1 MQNFDLII
9 IGAGIIGAA
18 TAWQLKLQYPAK
30 TILLLEKEAKA
41 ALHQTGRNSG
51 VVHAGVYYPPASLKA
66 QFCKQGLAA
75 TKQFCQD
82 YELPYLQTGKLLV
95 ATNDMELQR
104 MESLY
109 VRCEQ
114 NQLKPQLM
122 DKRQLSVCEANIS
135 GEGAI
140 LVKQTAITNYTK
152 ITNTMLSLFSGAGGQ
167 VVFSQS
173 VNALHESDEGIVV
186 STSQNQYKARHLV
199 NCGGLMTD
207 RLSKMLGLEIDFQI
221 LPFRGEYFK
230 LPAKYNEIV
239 RHLIYPIPD
248 PELPFLGVHLTRM
261 IDGSVTVGPNAVLAM
276 AREGYGKFDF
286 KVTDIAEMLAF
297 RGFWPLIG
305 NQATYALQE
314 LRNSCF
320 KTAYLAQVQKY
331 CPQITAADLL
341 PHPSG
346 IRAQAVTMQGELI
359 HDFKFLESEHSLHVG
374 NAPSPAATSAIPI
387 ALHLIDKIREK
398 LA

>member
-51 VVHAGVYYPPASLKA
+51 VVHAGVYYPPSSLKA

-75 TKQFCQD
+75 TQQFCQD
-82 YELPYLQTGKLLV
+82 YKLPYQQTGKLLV
-95 ATNDMELQR
+95 ATNALELQR
-104 MESLY
+104 MEALY
-109 VRCEQ
+109 LRCEQ

-122 DKRQLSVCEANIS
+122 DENQLRQCEPNIS

-140 LVKQTAITNYTK
+140 LVKDTAITNYTA
-152 ITNTMLSLFSGAGGQ
+152 ITTTMLSLFADAGGQ
-167 VVFSQS
+167 VAFAQS
-173 VNALHESDEGIVV
+173 VQALDESDQGIVV
-186 STSQNQYKARHLV
+186 STPDRKYKTKQLI
-199 NCGGLMTD
+199 NCAGLMTD
-207 RLSKMLGLEIDFQI
+207 KLSKMIGLEVDFQI

-230 LPAKYNEIV
+230 LPPKYNEIV

-286 KVTDIAEMLAF
+286 NLGDVRDMLGF
-297 RGFWPLIG
+297 SGFWPLLG
-305 NQATYALQE
+305 KQATYALQE
-314 LRNSCF
+314 LKNSWF
-320 KTAYLAQVQKY
+320 KRAYLAQVQKY
-331 CPQITAADLL
+331 CPQIVAADLL

-359 HDFKFLESEHSLHVG
+359 HDFKFLETEHSLHVG

-387 ALHLIDKIREK
+387 ALHLINKIREK

>member
-51 VVHAGVYYPPASLKA
+51 VVHAGVYYPPSSLKA

-75 TKQFCQD
+75 TQQFCQD
-82 YELPYLQTGKLLV
+82 YKLPYQQTGKLLV
-95 ATNDMELQR
+95 ATNALELQR
-104 MESLY
+104 MEALY
-109 VRCEQ
+109 LRCEQ

-122 DKRQLSVCEANIS
+122 DENQLRQCEPNIS

-140 LVKQTAITNYTK
+140 LVKDTAITNYTA
-152 ITNTMLSLFSGAGGQ
+152 ITTTMLSLFADGGGQ
-167 VVFSQS
+167 IAFAQS
-173 VNALHESDEGIVV
+173 VQALDESDQGIVV
-186 STSQNQYKARHLV
+186 STPDRKYKTKQLI
-199 NCGGLMTD
+199 NCAGLMTD
-207 RLSKMLGLEIDFQI
+207 KLSKMIGLEVDFQI

-230 LPAKYNEIV
+230 LPPKYNEIV

-286 KVTDIAEMLAF
+286 NLGDVRDMLGF
-297 RGFWPLIG
+297 SGFWPLLG
-305 NQATYALQE
+305 KQATYALQE
-314 LRNSCF
+314 LKNSWF
-320 KTAYLAQVQKY
+320 KRAYLAQVQKY
-331 CPQITAADLL
+331 CPQIVAADLL

-359 HDFKFLESEHSLHVG
+359 HDFKFLETEHSLHVG

-387 ALHLIDKIREK
+387 ALHLINKIREK

>member
-18 TAWQLKLQYPAK
+18 TAWQLKLQYPGK

-75 TKQFCQD
+75 TQQFCQD
-82 YELPYLQTGKLLV
+82 YKLPYLQTGKLLV
-95 ATNDMELQR
+95 ATNEVELQR
-104 MESLY
+104 MEALY

-114 NQLKPQLM
+114 NHLKPQLM
-122 DKRQLSVCEANIS
+122 DKRQLSQCEPNIS

-140 LVKQTAITNYTK
+140 LVKDTAITNYTA
-152 ITNTMLSLFSGAGGQ
+152 ITNTMLSLFVDAGGQ
-167 VVFSQS
+167 VAFSQS
-173 VNALHESDEGIVV
+173 VQALDESDKGIVV
-186 STSQNQYKARHLV
+186 FTSQTKYVAKQLV
-199 NCGGLMTD
+199 NCAGLMTD
-207 RLSKMLGLEIDFQI
+207 RLSKMLGLELDFQI
-221 LPFRGEYFK
+221 LPFRGEYFR
-230 LPAKYNEIV
+230 LPSKYNQIV
-239 RHLIYPIPD
+239 SHLIYPVPD

-286 KVTDIAEMLAF
+286 NLADLAEMLRF
-297 RGFWPLIG
+297 RGLWPLLG
-305 NQATYALQE
+305 KQGTYALQE
-314 LRNSCF
+314 IRNSWC
-320 KTAYLAQVQKY
+320 KRAYLAQVQKY
-331 CPQITAADLL
+331 CPQIVAADLL

-346 IRAQAVTMQGELI
+346 IRAQAVTMEGELI
-359 HDFKFLESEHSLHVG
+359 HDFKFIETEHSLHVG

-387 ALHLIDKIREK
+387 ALHLLDRLQDKI
-398 LA
+398 A